1 MWHHAHHSTM
11 YTVWLPCKGN
21 SFVHN
26 IAPATTDIY
35 ICVLL
40 HWKHITTTKK
50 KVQNIQILSV
60 DVIYMYMYL
69 MEPIHVHMANLNV
82 YSSSLCHHQHFSLSS
97 LQERK
102 DKPQPRSRQEPPAI
116 WLVKLGSVVTFV
128 SLQASRCSELILP
141 KFSIML
147 DKTRCRSLTLD

>member
-1 MWHHAHHSTM
+1 MHTTLLCTLYGFSVRETAMFIILHLLQLIYAYVCS
-11 YTVWLPCKGN
+11 YIE
-21 SFVHN
+21 N
-26 IAPATTDIY
+26 ISP
-35 ICVLL
+35 LL
-40 HWKHITTTKK
+40 K

-69 MEPIHVHMANLNV
+69 MEPIHVHMAHLNV

-128 SLQASRCSELILP
+128 SLQASRCSEFIFP
-141 KFSIML
+141 KIQHYV
-147 DKTRCRSLTLD
+147 RQN